1 MVNLTN
7 KLVASVKPPRDKKY
21 IRLWDDNISG
31 FGLRVTDNGV
41 KSFIFEGRQ
50 FLSKKTKQVKI
61 GRVGQMSV
69 SEARAS
75 AAELSRLF
83 RSGEFEKHAQK
94 RQGDNSTLSA
104 VERYLSVGLFGKS
117 SAHIANVRRHLV
129 VEFCKHYRTL
139 SVQDITRQQAMSFVN
154 DVKLKISP
162 NASLTRFRSLTAFFN
177 YLVNEGTLDISPLA
191 GSKPPA
197 SPTSRDRVLSLDELR
212 TIWAAAEALNPT
224 WRAFIRLLMLTGQR
238 RNEVAGLHVNE
249 IEDDWWTL
257 PANRSKNS
265 LPNKVFLS
273 PTAKLLLPEPEKT
286 SGLFFTHNK
295 KTKVSG
301 FSRTL
306 STLRNEAGFSN
317 WTLHDF
323 RRSFST
329 QLHEMGHPPHIIE
342 ACINHVSGAKSG
354 VAGVYNKAEY
364 LEQRR
369 LAFLDW
375 GQCLGV
381 QGV

>member
-117 SAHIANVRRHLV
+117 PAHIANVRRHLL
-129 VEFCKHYRTL
+129 VEFCKHYGTFN
-139 SVQDITRQQAMSFVN
+139 VQDVSRQQTMSYVN
-154 DVKLKISP
+154 DVKIKISP
-162 NASLTRFRSLTAFFN
+162 DASLKRFRSLTAFFN
-177 YLVNEGTLDISPLA
+177 YLVNEGTIEISPLA
-191 GSKPPA
+191 GIKPPA
-197 SPTSRDRVLSLDELR
+197 SPASRDRVLSLDELR
-212 TIWAAAEALNPT
+212 AIWAAAAALNPT

-249 IEDDWWTL
+249 IEGDWWTL

-273 PTAKLLLPEPEKT
+273 PTAKLLLPEPDKT

-306 STLRNEAGFSN
+306 STLRSEAGFSN

-364 LEQRR
+364 LEQRVQ
-369 LAFLDW
+369 AFGDWSSALLDD
-375 GQCLGV
+375 
-381 QGV
+381 

>member
-50 FLSKKTKQVKI
+50 KLSKKTKQVKI
-61 GRVGQMSV
+61 GRAGEMPV

-75 AAELSRLF
+75 ASELSRQF
-83 RSGEFEKHAQK
+83 RSGDYERLAQR
-94 RQGDNSTLSA
+94 RQGNNSITSA
-104 VERYLSVGLFGKS
+104 AERYLSVGLLGTS
-117 SAHIANVRRHLV
+117 AAHIANVKRHLLA
-129 VEFCKHYRTL
+129 EFCKHYGTQC
-139 SVQDITRQQAMSFVN
+139 VQDLTRQQTMSFVN

-162 NASLTRFRSLTAFFN
+162 DASLKRFRSLTAFFN
-177 YLVNEGTLDISPLA
+177 YLVNEGTLEISPLA
-191 GSKPPA
+191 GTKPPA

-212 TIWAAAEALNPT
+212 VIWDAADALTPT
-224 WRAFIRLLMLTGQR
+224 WQAFIRLLMLTGQR

-249 IEDDWWTL
+249 IDGDWWTL

-273 PTAKLLLPEPEKT
+273 PTAKRLLPELNKT

-295 KTKVSG
+295 KTPVSG

-306 STLRNEAGFSN
+306 STLRGAAGFSN

-329 QLHEMGHPPHIIE
+329 HLHEMGHPPHIIE

-364 LEQRR
+364 LEQRER
-369 LAFLDW
+369 AFGDWSSALLDD
-375 GQCLGV
+375 
-381 QGV
+381 

>member
-7 KLVASVKPPRDKKY
+7 KYVASVKPPRDKKY
-21 IRLWDDNISG
+21 IRLWDDSISG

-61 GRVGQMSV
+61 GRAGEISV

-75 AAELSRLF
+75 AVELSRLF
-83 RSGEFEKHAQK
+83 RSGEFEKLAER
-94 RQGDNSTLSA
+94 RQGDNSTTCA
-104 VERYLSVGLFGKS
+104 TERYLKVGLFGRS
-117 SAHIANVRRHLV
+117 PAYIGNVKYHLL
-129 VEFCKHYRTL
+129 VEFCGRHGTRNIQDVNRHQTMGF
-139 SVQDITRQQAMSFVN
+139 VQEAKI
-154 DVKLKISP
+154 KISP
-162 NASLTRFRSLTAFFN
+162 DASLKRYRSLTAFFN
-177 YLVNEGTLDISPLA
+177 YLVNEGTLEVSPLA
-191 GSKPPA
+191 GTKPPA
-197 SPTSRDRVLSLDELR
+197 SPTSRDRVLSIDELKS
-212 TIWAAAEALNPT
+212 IWNAADALTPT
-224 WRAFIRLLMLTGQR
+224 WQAFIRFLMLTGQR

-249 IEDDWWTL
+249 IDGDWWTL

-273 PTAKLLLPEPEKT
+273 PTAKRLLPEPNKT

-295 KTKVSG
+295 KTPVSG

-306 STLRNEAGFSN
+306 STLRGAAGFSN

-329 QLHEMGHPPHIIE
+329 HLHEMGHPPHIIE

-364 LEQRR
+364 LEQRER
-369 LAFLDW
+369 AFGDWSSALLDD
-375 GQCLGV
+375 
-381 QGV
+381 